1 MANDEEAA
9 HTDILADSRGGTGS
23 LLPMADR
30 PRNGARD
37 GAHDGASDGAGNGG
51 RGAGG
56 AGAVTVLFFASARE
70 AAGTGRTSAEAAGL
84 TVEQLLDDLCRT
96 YGEGLRAVLAS
107 CAVWVNRSPEPR
119 DTVLRAG
126 DEVAVLPPV
135 SGG

>member
-1 MANDEEAA
+1 
-9 HTDILADSRGGTGS
+9 
-23 LLPMADR
+23 MADR

-37 GAHDGASDGAGNGG
+37 GADDGPSDGASDGAGNGG

-70 AAGTGRTSAEAAGL
+70 AAGTGRTSAAAAGR